1 LYLPVAAKY
10 EHLPVVRYLLTLV
23 QHITYNTINLIY
35 DTLQIL
41 VKCNKYDDDI
51 IQILQNG
58 GMWWGA
64 HGEGI
69 VRRCWKYATYICN
82 DSLRETLR
90 VTFPAFFPKVEETYH
105 AMTMQVAIETRDV
118 NIASHYWELSQLPT
132 NLKQNIGR
140 VLYLYLVMN
149 KIPEENDVVQFFI
162 NKLK

>member
-1 LYLPVAAKY
+1 
-10 EHLPVVRYLLTLV
+10 
-23 QHITYNTINLIY
+23 
-35 DTLQIL
+35 
-41 VKCNKYDDDI
+41 
-51 IQILQNG
+51 
-58 GMWWGA
+58 MWWGA